1 MFWRSVNKKVLD
13 LGCGKGN
20 YFSVYLAE
28 NSRRYIAID
37 LSKNQIKILS
47 KKISHLKN
55 ADAITMDLFSKDF
68 NDKDFDLIYAY
79 GVLHHF
85 KDFDLL
91 LNKLNDILSP
101 NGEIVCLDPL
111 ETSFPIWLLRK
122 IYRPF
127 QSDSNWEWPFTRKK
141 INKIQNKFNV
151 LSRKGILGK
160 SKWYFLISI
169 LPISKNMRLSIGK
182 KLHSYDWDNSST
194 SDASL
199 FSCMQLSMHLQKK

>member
-1 MFWRSVNKKVLD
+1 
-13 LGCGKGN
+13 
-20 YFSVYLAE
+20 
-28 NSRRYIAID
+28 
-37 LSKNQIKILS
+37 
-47 KKISHLKN
+47 
-55 ADAITMDLFSKDF
+55 MDLFSKDF

-141 INKIQNKFNV
+141 IKYKINLTFFQEKE
-151 LSRKGILGK
+151 S
-160 SKWYFLISI
+160 
-169 LPISKNMRLSIGK
+169 
-182 KLHSYDWDNSST
+182 
-194 SDASL
+194 
-199 FSCMQLSMHLQKK
+199 